1 MGSPKVGK
9 VRKVRKDLRN
19 LAGSCHKTTAI
30 SSRHFFPSRLPDF
43 RSSGLF
49 RLLPLFGLFSYI
61 SSMKT
66 KIADLE
72 FEPLI
77 KAEAIDQRIRAI
89 GLQINADY
97 QHCVPVFVGVLNG
110 SFLFIADLI
119 KQINIPC
126 EITFTKLASYYGGTK
141 SSLKIRDDIDFS
153 MDIKGREVLIIED
166 IVDTGNTAHYLID
179 KLKVKQ
185 PASIKLCSL
194 LLKPAALLKKID
206 ELKYVGFEIENE
218 FVVGYG
224 LDYKEMGRNLKDIY
238 KRVK

>member
-1 MGSPKVGK
+1 ME
-9 VRKVRKDLRN
+9 
-19 LAGSCHKTTAI
+19 I
-30 SSRHFFPSRLPDF
+30 Q
-43 RSSGLF
+43 
-49 RLLPLFGLFSYI
+49 
-61 SSMKT
+61 
-66 KIADLE
+66 IADLA

-77 KAEAIDQRIRAI
+77 KAKAIDDRVKAI
-89 GLQINADY
+89 GLQLNTDY
-97 QHCVPVFVGVLNG
+97 QHVVPVFVGVLNG

-153 MDIKGREVLIIED
+153 VDIKGRDVLIIED
-166 IVDTGNTAHYLID
+166 IVDTGNTAHYLIE
-179 KLKVKQ
+179 KLRLKQ
-185 PASIKLCSL
+185 PKSIKLCSL
-194 LLKPAALLKKID
+194 LLKPDALLKKID
-206 ELKYVGFEIENE
+206 ELTYIGFEIENE

>member
-1 MGSPKVGK
+1 
-9 VRKVRKDLRN
+9 
-19 LAGSCHKTTAI
+19 
-30 SSRHFFPSRLPDF
+30 
-43 RSSGLF
+43 
-49 RLLPLFGLFSYI
+49 
-61 SSMKT
+61 MKT

-77 KAEAIDQRIRAI
+77 KAEAIDERIKAM
-89 GLQINADY
+89 GLQLNADY
-97 QHCVPVFVGVLNG
+97 QHCIPVFIGVLNG
-110 SFLFIADLI
+110 SFLFIADII
-119 KQINIPC
+119 KQIDIPC

-141 SSLKIRDDIDFS
+141 SSVKIRDDIDFS
-153 MDIKGREVLIIED
+153 VDIKGRDVVVIED
-166 IVDTGNTAHYLID
+166 IVDTGNTAHYLLD
-179 KLKVKQ
+179 KLKLKQ

-194 LLKPAALLKKID
+194 LLKPASLLKKID

>member
-1 MGSPKVGK
+1 
-9 VRKVRKDLRN
+9 
-19 LAGSCHKTTAI
+19 
-30 SSRHFFPSRLPDF
+30 
-43 RSSGLF
+43 
-49 RLLPLFGLFSYI
+49 
-61 SSMKT
+61 MKT

-77 KAEAIDQRIRAI
+77 KSEAIEERIKTI
-89 GLQINADY
+89 GLQLNADY
-97 QHCVPVFVGVLNG
+97 QHCIPVFVGVLNG

-119 KQINIPC
+119 KQIDIPC

-153 MDIKGREVLIIED
+153 VDIKGREVIVIED
-166 IVDTGNTAHYLID
+166 IVDTGNTAHYLLD
-179 KLKVKQ
+179 KLRLKQ

>member
-1 MGSPKVGK
+1 M
-9 VRKVRKDLRN
+9 
-19 LAGSCHKTTAI
+19 
-30 SSRHFFPSRLPDF
+30 
-43 RSSGLF
+43 
-49 RLLPLFGLFSYI
+49 
-61 SSMKT
+61 

-77 KAEAIDQRIRAI
+77 DADTIEKRVKAI
-89 GLQINADY
+89 GAKLSEDY
-97 QHCVPVFVGVLNG
+97 KDTKPLFIGVLNG

-119 KQINIPC
+119 KHIDIPC

-141 SSLKIRDDIDFS
+141 STLKIRDDIDIS
-153 MDIKGREVLIIED
+153 VDLKGRDIVIIED

-179 KLKVKQ
+179 KLKLKE

-194 LLKPAALLKKID
+194 LLKPASLLTQID
-206 ELKYVGFEIENE
+206 ELKYVGFEIENH

-238 KRVK
+238 KKV

>member
-1 MGSPKVGK
+1 
-9 VRKVRKDLRN
+9 
-19 LAGSCHKTTAI
+19 
-30 SSRHFFPSRLPDF
+30 
-43 RSSGLF
+43 
-49 RLLPLFGLFSYI
+49 
-61 SSMKT
+61 MK
-66 KIADLE
+66 IQLADLA

-77 KAEAIDQRIRAI
+77 KAKAIDERVKAMGQQ
-89 GLQINADY
+89 LNDDY
-97 QHCVPVFVGVLNG
+97 QDVVPVFIGVLNG

-119 KQINIPC
+119 KQIDIPC

-153 MDIKGREVLIIED
+153 VNIKGRDVLIIED

-179 KLKVKQ
+179 KLKLQ
-185 PASIKLCSL
+185 EPNSIKLCSL
-194 LLKPAALLKKID
+194 LLKPGSLLKKID

-224 LDYKEMGRNLKDIY
+224 LDYKEMGRHLKDIY

>member
-1 MGSPKVGK
+1 
-9 VRKVRKDLRN
+9 
-19 LAGSCHKTTAI
+19 
-30 SSRHFFPSRLPDF
+30 
-43 RSSGLF
+43 
-49 RLLPLFGLFSYI
+49 
-61 SSMKT
+61 MKT
-66 KIADLE
+66 QIADLA

-77 KAEAIDQRIRAI
+77 KAEAIDKRIQEI
-89 GLQINADY
+89 GLQLNADY
-97 QHCVPVFVGVLNG
+97 QHTIPVFVGVLNG

-153 MDIKGREVLIIED
+153 VDIKGREVLIIED

-179 KLKVKQ
+179 KLKLKQ
-185 PASIKLCSL
+185 PKSIRLCSL
-194 LLKPAALLKKID
+194 LLKPDALLNKID
-206 ELKYVGFEIENE
+206 ELKYIGFEIENE

-238 KRVK
+238 KRVV

>member
-1 MGSPKVGK
+1 
-9 VRKVRKDLRN
+9 
-19 LAGSCHKTTAI
+19 
-30 SSRHFFPSRLPDF
+30 
-43 RSSGLF
+43 
-49 RLLPLFGLFSYI
+49 
-61 SSMKT
+61 MKT

-77 KAEAIDQRIRAI
+77 KAEAIDERIKAI
-89 GLQINADY
+89 GLQLNADY
-97 QHCVPVFVGVLNG
+97 QHCIPVFIGVLNG
-110 SFLFIADLI
+110 SFLFIADII
-119 KQINIPC
+119 KQIDIPC

-141 SSLKIRDDIDFS
+141 SSVKIRDDIDFS
-153 MDIKGREVLIIED
+153 VNIKGRDVVVIED
-166 IVDTGNTAHYLID
+166 IVDTGNTAHYLLD
-179 KLKVKQ
+179 KLKLKQ

-194 LLKPAALLKKID
+194 LLKPASLLKKID

>member
-1 MGSPKVGK
+1 
-9 VRKVRKDLRN
+9 
-19 LAGSCHKTTAI
+19 
-30 SSRHFFPSRLPDF
+30 
-43 RSSGLF
+43 
-49 RLLPLFGLFSYI
+49 
-61 SSMKT
+61 MKT

-77 KAEAIDQRIRAI
+77 KAAAIDERIKAI
-89 GLQINADY
+89 GKQLCADY
-97 QHCVPVFVGVLNG
+97 RHCVPVFIGVLNG

-119 KQINIPC
+119 KQIDIPC

-153 MDIKGREVLIIED
+153 MDIKGREVIVIED
-166 IVDTGNTAHYLID
+166 IVDTGNTAHYLLD
-179 KLKVKQ
+179 KLKDKQ

-194 LLKPAALLKKID
+194 LLKPRALLKKID